1 MEGQQEGLEVSQGE
15 LHPLEKYVELLTPGT
30 YEHGK

>member
-15 LHPLEKYVELLTPGT
+15 LHPFKKYVEVLTPGT
-30 YEHGK
+30 YECGK